1 MASNS
6 NTKNVGVGGVTTAV
20 NAWYDS
26 ETGSSVRLCI
36 TTSIHGSGNGPWG
49 YGVVG
54 QSGYDGNGV
63 NWQEVGRGV
72 FNYANTIVNGT
83 AYFTVSKT
91 HGGWTASCWAKS
103 WGETVNGYGAYSASD
118 EVRCNVWIPAKSSYT
133 VSYNA
138 NGGSG
143 APSAQTKWHDETLTL
158 SSTKPTRS
166 GYTFAGWGTSATDTG
181 VKYSAGGQYT
191 GNSNVTL
198 YAIWTN
204 VAKMTLAYNA
214 NGGTGAPAS
223 QTHLINTTSK
233 ISGAAPTRNNYVFLG
248 WSTSST
254 ATKPTYIINGQYTNN
269 SFTNGATV
277 TLYAVWAKKSPM
289 MCVDVGERY
298 IRSVWVEVP
307 SGKRLKAVWFQTG

>member
-1 MASNS
+1 MALPY
-6 NTKNVGVGGVTTAV
+6 VGVSASANNNTIYVTGHFYNNGST
-20 NAWYDS
+20 WQGWPGCRFTLSIDGIGDIYDQRH
-26 ETGSSVRLCI
+26 TF
-36 TTSIHGSGNGPWG
+36 SGN
-49 YGVVG
+49 
-54 QSGYDGNGV
+54 SFDFSAS
-63 NWQEVGRGV
+63 RGV
-72 FNYANTIVNGT
+72 GTSYNNRTYTVHAWWDSSGFSHGTDYATT
-83 AYFTVSKT
+83 TV
-91 HGGWTASCWAKS
+91 
-103 WGETVNGYGAYSASD
+103 TV
-118 EVRCNVWIPAKSSYT
+118 PAVARPTYT

-143 APSAQTKWHDETLTL
+143 APSNQTKQHDITLTL

-166 GYTFAGWGTSATDTG
+166 GYEFAGWGTSATDTA

-191 GNSNVTL
+191 ENANITL
-198 YAIWTN
+198 YAIWRN
-204 VAKMTLAYNA
+204 DAKLTLAYNA
-214 NGGTGAPAS
+214 NGGSGAPSS

-289 MCVDVGERY
+289 MCINVGERY

-307 SGKRLKAVWFQTG
+307 SGKSLKAVWFKTG